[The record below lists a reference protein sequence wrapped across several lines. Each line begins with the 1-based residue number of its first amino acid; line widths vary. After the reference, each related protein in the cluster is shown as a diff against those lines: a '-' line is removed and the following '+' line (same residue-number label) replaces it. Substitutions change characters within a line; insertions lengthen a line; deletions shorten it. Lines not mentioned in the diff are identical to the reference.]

1 MNKLLMSYSYQETV
15 KGKIKPGLLLLTPT
29 EHHRFHHYDGS
40 LRKES

>member
-1 MNKLLMSYSYQETV
+1 MSHSYQETV
-15 KGKIKPGLLLLTPT
+15 KGTIKPGILLLTQP